1 MAIRVV
7 KSEQEFN
14 DLKPVW
20 NDLFQSNP
28 NHTPY
33 QSWEWNF
40 TWWKHFGA
48 PERLRLFVAEED
60 GKLIGI
66 APFFLRKSFYGW
78 PLPHLGF
85 IGQKRTDYL
94 DFVVRAGS
102 EANFFQQLFRYLQEN
117 KSDWQFI
124 ELKDVPDTSTNL
136 PFFYQEVGKVFPV
149 LGWEAQRLCVT
160 VPLTPDWES
169 FLNTLGKRTRKD
181 VGYDRRFFEK
191 NVAAEFKVFTN
202 SSAVFDGLNDL
213 ITVYRSR
220 WQDEKGA
227 TRFEEDAVAKF
238 EREICEL
245 FLRAGWYR
253 LYLLYA
259 NKEPVAGLLG
269 YVRNNKY
276 YADSYAHSPAYHKYS
291 VGNVLLGMAIED
303 CIKNQWTELDLTRGD
318 ESYKLRWNGQ
328 TKRNYHLKIFH
339 NRTGMALASLAEG
352 MYERASQSKM
362 LNKLLAQYRKLR
374 FGNVS

>member
-1 MAIRVV
+1 MSIRLI
-7 KSEQEFN
+7 KSQEEFSTLRPAW
-14 DLKPVW
+14 DE
-20 NDLFQSNP
+20 LFQSNP

-66 APFFLRKSFYGW
+66 APFFLRKRFYGW

-102 EANFFQQLFRYLQEN
+102 EANFFQQLFKYLQEH
-117 KSDWQFI
+117 KSEWKFI

-136 PFFYQEVGKVFPV
+136 PFFYQEVGKIFPV

-160 VPLTPDWES
+160 VPLTNDWES

-191 NVAAEFKVFTN
+191 NVAAEFKIFTN
-202 SSAVFDGLNDL
+202 SSAVFDGLKDL
-213 ITVYRSR
+213 ITVYRTR
-220 WQDEKGA
+220 WQEEKGA

-238 EREICEL
+238 EREICGL
-245 FLRAGWYR
+245 FSHAGWYR

-276 YADSYAHSPAYHKYS
+276 FADSYAHSPAYHKYS

-318 ESYKLRWNGQ
+318 ESYKLRWNGR

-352 MYERASQSKM
+352 LYERAAASQL

-374 FGNVS
+374 FG